1 MKLTRGFW
9 KEDREREG
17 VSCRQRGRGWTAK
30 GTGLGPLS
38 AVLRTDHWDGT
49 TASNH
54 PPLRGE
60 DGRRGNGRRQVCSG
74 VRGVRA
80 RLGFHM
86 ETGPTRGPAWEE
98 GRHCLS
104 PKFSAQVFIC
114 LLDSKGVDLALE
126 EEDLVDGPS
135 VLCPAKFSAGDG
147 SLTARRFLAVTPL
160 ELGLLEVDGG
170 VDTPLKA
177 TLAGGGL
184 SSGLEVWGLCLG
196 APPGM

>member
-1 MKLTRGFW
+1 
-9 KEDREREG
+9 
-17 VSCRQRGRGWTAK
+17 
-30 GTGLGPLS
+30 
-38 AVLRTDHWDGT
+38 
-49 TASNH
+49 
-54 PPLRGE
+54 
-60 DGRRGNGRRQVCSG
+60 
-74 VRGVRA
+74 
-80 RLGFHM
+80 M

-126 EEDLVDGPS
+126 EEDLVDGPT

-170 VDTPLKA
+170 VDTPLKV

-196 APPGM
+196 APTGI